1 MLFLPALSSSSLR
14 VALLL
19 ADVKFMDSSSAP
31 DGSAWVR
38 DSSPVIREFRA
49 AFAFRRRDRADG
61 AEDFSILL
69 INSECFMVCL
79 VFFLT
84 WIGMGRAE
92 GSGRAVEALPRS
104 ETRFV
109 GFIGA

>member
-1 MLFLPALSSSSLR
+1 M
-14 VALLL
+14 
-19 ADVKFMDSSSAP
+19 
-31 DGSAWVR
+31 
-38 DSSPVIREFRA
+38 REFRA

-69 INSECFMVCL
+69 INSECFIVRL

-84 WIGMGRAE
+84 WSGIMGVGRAE
-92 GSGRAVEALPRS
+92 GRGRAVEVLSRS